1 MSEVKEALSS
11 VDIAVIVE
19 ELQDLLGAKVEKV
32 YQREQEII
40 LRLHAHLEGKRLEAY
55 GSSVDLVL
63 EAGRRIHLT
72 KYRMEMPK
80 TPTSF
85 AMLLRKHLKGG
96 RIRSIKQRD
105 FDRIVEIC
113 VERAD
118 GRRTLVL
125 ELLPRGNLLLLDEN
139 GRILQPLKRETF
151 TTRTLLPGKLY
162 ETPPSKLNPLTATQE
177 DLRNL
182 FIAAKEEAEHRGKR
196 GRSREVVK
204 VLATETGLGGL
215 YAEEVCLRAGVDKK
229 KDAEKLSD
237 EEIRAIY
244 DAIREIFEPIIE
256 KDMSKIRPHI
266 VFEVNEGLEEGS
278 EGEEMREKRAF
289 QVLPFE
295 LRRFDGCDKEYF
307 RTFNDAVD
315 EFFTRFA
322 AEEHLKTSEKEEIER
337 LERILS
343 EQESALRKLKR
354 EEEECRRK
362 AELIYTRFKEIEEA
376 LRAMQGARRQISLT
390 FEEDREVLELQLDP
404 SLSLHENAARY
415 YERAKAIRKKI
426 EGVEKALAETR
437 LKLEAEREA
446 VAAAEKA
453 GEAGGEERERE
464 KKAIVRKVE
473 RKKWFERFR
482 WFFTSSG
489 FLVVGGRDAT
499 SNEILVKRH
508 MANEDIF
515 FHTQAEGAPAVILKT
530 EGRTVSDADLE
541 EAAQFAASYSSLW
554 KLGFYG
560 GECYCVSATQVSK
573 TPSSG
578 EYLRKGSFVVR
589 GKRRYFKVELAL
601 CIGIADEETGK
612 DGEKSGRVLGGERS
626 ESEQESERESEQGSE
641 REGEEERGESD
652 EKRRLRLV
660 VCPALSLKHGVKLRY
675 WVEIRP
681 GDTRKEEIAREIMA
695 FLLDEA
701 EKRGERDEIE
711 EEVSLDKLMQMLPPG
726 KSTIMNTFRH

>member
-32 YQREQEII
+32 YQREREII

-162 ETPPSKLNPLTATQE
+162 EAPPSKLNPLTATQE

-196 GRSREVVK
+196 GKSREVVK

-229 KDAEKLSD
+229 KSAEMLSD

-244 DAIREIFEPIIE
+244 DAIREIFQPIIE
-256 KDMSKIRPHI
+256 KDMSKIKPHI
-266 VFEVNEGLEEGS
+266 VFEANKEGKEAE
-278 EGEEMREKRAF
+278 EGEERRGGVAV

-295 LRRFDGCDKEYF
+295 LRRFEGCEKEYF
-307 RTFNDAVD
+307 PTFNDAVD
-315 EFFTRFA
+315 EFFMRQT
-322 AEEHLKTSEKEEIER
+322 EERSQFSFESEIEKI
-337 LERILS
+337 ERILR
-343 EQESALRKLKR
+343 EQESALLKFKQ
-354 EEEECRRK
+354 EEEECIRK
-362 AELIYTRFKEIEEA
+362 AELIYTRFKEIEDA
-376 LRAMQGARRQISLT
+376 LRKHAEELRKKGVKKREISLT
-390 FEEDREVLELQLDP
+390 LNDEGDVLELKLDP
-404 SLSLHENAARY
+404 TRSLHENAARY
-415 YERAKAIRKKI
+415 YERAKALRKKR
-426 EGVEKALAETR
+426 EGVEKALAATR
-437 LKLEAEREA
+437 AKLEAERER
-446 VAAAEKA
+446 VAAAEAEAKEAEKA
-453 GEAGGEERERE
+453 
-464 KKAIVRKVE
+464 KARVL
-473 RKKWFERFR
+473 RKKVVRDKKWYERFR

-554 KLGFYG
+554 KLGFYS

-573 TPSSG
+573 TPPSG
-578 EYLRKGSFVVR
+578 EYLRKGAFVVR

-601 CIGIADEETGK
+601 CVGIAEEK
-612 DGEKSGRVLGGERS
+612 ENGRECEE
-626 ESEQESERESEQGSE
+626 ESEVGESGKREREEREERE
-641 REGEEERGESD
+641 REGEGES
-652 EKRRLRLV
+652 EKKRRLRLV
-660 VCPALSLKHGVKLRY
+660 VCPVLALKHGVKLKY
-675 WVEIRP
+675 WVEVQP
-681 GDTRKEEIAREIMA
+681 GDTRKEEIARAIRKI
-695 FLLDEA
+695 LLEQA
-701 EKRGERDEIE
+701 EKHGEREEIE
-711 EEVSLDKLMQMLPPG
+711 EELSLDKLMQVLPPG
-726 KSTIMNTFRH
+726 KASIKI

>member
-32 YQREQEII
+32 YQREREII

-162 ETPPSKLNPLTATQE
+162 EAPPSKLNPLTTTQE
-177 DLRNL
+177 DLRKL
-182 FIAAKEEAEHRGKR
+182 FIATNAEHRRKR
-196 GRSREVVK
+196 GKSREVVK

-229 KDAEKLSD
+229 KSAEMLSD

-244 DAIREIFEPIIE
+244 DAIREIFQSIIE
-256 KDMSKIRPHI
+256 RDISKIKPHI
-266 VFEVNEGLEEGS
+266 VFEANK
-278 EGEEMREKRAF
+278 EGEKVEESKEKRGGVAV

-295 LRRFDGCDKEYF
+295 LRRFEGCEKEF
-307 RTFNDAVD
+307 FPTFNDAVD
-315 EFFTRFA
+315 EFFMRQTEERSQFSFA
-322 AEEHLKTSEKEEIER
+322 AEIEK
-337 LERILS
+337 LERILR
-343 EQESALRKLKR
+343 EQESALLKFKQ
-354 EEEECRRK
+354 EEEECIRK
-362 AELIYTRFKEIEEA
+362 AELIYTRFKEIEDT
-376 LRAMQGARRQISLT
+376 LRKHAEELRKKGVKKREISLT
-390 FEEDREVLELQLDP
+390 LNDEGDVLELKLDP
-404 SLSLHENAARY
+404 TRSLHENAARY
-415 YERAKAIRKKI
+415 YERAKALRKKR
-426 EGVEKALAETR
+426 EGVEKALAATR
-437 LKLEAEREA
+437 AKLEAERER
-446 VAAAEKA
+446 VAAAEAEAKEAEKA
-453 GEAGGEERERE
+453 KARVL
-464 KKAIVRKVE
+464 KKKVVRD
-473 RKKWFERFR
+473 KKWYERFR

-530 EGRTVSDADLE
+530 EGRPVSDADLE

-554 KLGFYG
+554 KLGFYS

-573 TPSSG
+573 TPPSG

-601 CIGIADEETGK
+601 CVGIAEEK
-612 DGEKSGRVLGGERS
+612 ENGRECEEESEGGESGKR
-626 ESEQESERESEQGSE
+626 EREERESE
-641 REGEEERGESD
+641 EGGES
-652 EKRRLRLV
+652 EKKRRLRLV
-660 VCPALSLKHGVKLRY
+660 VCPVLALKHGVKLKY
-675 WVEIRP
+675 WVEVQP
-681 GDTRKEEIAREIMA
+681 GDTRKEEIARAIRKI
-695 FLLDEA
+695 LLEQA
-701 EKRGERDEIE
+701 EKHGEREELE
-711 EEVSLDKLMQMLPPG
+711 EELSLDKLLQVLPPG
-726 KSTIMNTFRH
+726 KASIKI

>member
-32 YQREQEII
+32 YQREREII

-63 EAGRRIHLT
+63 EAGKRIHLT

-162 ETPPSKLNPLTATQE
+162 EAPPSKLNPLVATKE
-177 DLRNL
+177 DLRKL
-182 FIAAKEEAEHRGKR
+182 FIAAREEAEHRGK
-196 GRSREVVK
+196 SREVVK
-204 VLATETGLGGL
+204 VLATEMGLGGL

-229 KDAEKLSD
+229 KSAEMLSD
-237 EEIRAIY
+237 EEIGAIY
-244 DAIREIFEPIIE
+244 DAIREIFQPIIE
-256 KDMSKIRPHI
+256 GDMSKIKPHI
-266 VFEVNEGLEEGS
+266 VFEANKEGKKAEES
-278 EGEEMREKRAF
+278 EERRGCVAV

-295 LRRFDGCDKEYF
+295 LRRFEGCEKEYF
-307 RTFNDAVD
+307 PTFNDAVD
-315 EFFTRFA
+315 EFFMRQT
-322 AEEHLKTSEKEEIER
+322 EERSQSFSVESEIER
-337 LERILS
+337 IERILR
-343 EQESALRKLKR
+343 EQESALLKFKQ
-354 EEEECRRK
+354 EEEECIRK
-362 AELIYTRFKEIEEA
+362 AELIYTRFKEIEGA
-376 LRAMQGARRQISLT
+376 LRKHAEELRKKGVKKREISLT
-390 FEEDREVLELQLDP
+390 LNDEGDVLELKLDP
-404 SLSLHENAARY
+404 TRSLHENAARY
-415 YERAKAIRKKI
+415 YERAKALRKKR
-426 EGVEKALAETR
+426 EGVEKALAATR
-437 LKLEAEREA
+437 AKLKAERER
-446 VAAAEKA
+446 VAAAEAEAKEVEKA
-453 GEAGGEERERE
+453 
-464 KKAIVRKVE
+464 KARVL
-473 RKKWFERFR
+473 RKKVVRDKKWYERFR

-530 EGRTVSDADLE
+530 EGRPVSDADLE

-554 KLGFYG
+554 KLGFYS

-573 TPSSG
+573 TPPSG
-578 EYLRKGSFVVR
+578 EYLRKGGFVVR

-601 CIGIADEETGK
+601 CVGIAEEK
-612 DGEKSGRVLGGERS
+612 ENGRKCEE
-626 ESEQESERESEQGSE
+626 ESEVGESGKRKREERESE
-641 REGEEERGESD
+641 EGGES
-652 EKRRLRLV
+652 EKKKRLRLV
-660 VCPALSLKHGVKLRY
+660 VCPVLALKHGVKLKY
-675 WVEIRP
+675 WVEVQP
-681 GDTRKEEIAREIMA
+681 GDTRKEEIARAIRRI
-695 FLLDEA
+695 LLEQA
-701 EKRGERDEIE
+701 EKHGEREELE
-711 EEVSLDKLMQMLPPG
+711 EELSLDKLMQVLPPG
-726 KSTIMNTFRH
+726 RAAIKSA

>member
-32 YQREQEII
+32 YQREREII

-162 ETPPSKLNPLTATQE
+162 ETPPSKLNPLVATQE

-182 FIAAKEEAEHRGKR
+182 FIAAKEEVEHRGKR
-196 GRSREVVK
+196 GKSREVVK

-215 YAEEVCLRAGVDKK
+215 YAEEVCLRAGVNKK
-229 KDAEKLSD
+229 KSAEMLSD

-256 KDMSKIRPHI
+256 RDMSKIKPHI
-266 VFEVNEGLEEGS
+266 VFEANKEGKEAEES
-278 EGEEMREKRAF
+278 EERQGCVAV

-295 LRRFDGCDKEYF
+295 LRRFEGCEKEYF
-307 RTFNDAVD
+307 QTFNDAVD
-315 EFFTRFA
+315 EFFMRQT
-322 AEEHLKTSEKEEIER
+322 EERSQFSFESEIEKI
-337 LERILS
+337 ERILR
-343 EQESALRKLKR
+343 EQESALLKFKQ
-354 EEEECRRK
+354 EEEECIRK
-362 AELIYTRFKEIEEA
+362 AELIYTRFKEIEDA
-376 LRAMQGARRQISLT
+376 LREHAEELRKKGVKKREISLT
-390 FEEDREVLELQLDP
+390 LNDEGDVLELKLDP
-404 SLSLHENAARY
+404 TRSLHENAARY
-415 YERAKAIRKKI
+415 YERAKALRKKR
-426 EGVEKALAETR
+426 EGVEKALAATR
-437 LKLEAEREA
+437 AKLEAERER
-446 VAAAEKA
+446 VAAAEAEAKA
-453 GEAGGEERERE
+453 E
-464 KKAIVRKVE
+464 KAKARVL
-473 RKKWFERFR
+473 RKKVVRDKKWYERFR

-499 SNEILVKRH
+499 SNEILVKKH

-530 EGRTVSDADLE
+530 EGRPVSDADLE

-554 KLGFYG
+554 KLGFYS

-573 TPSSG
+573 TPPSG
-578 EYLRKGSFVVR
+578 EYLRKGGFVVR

-601 CIGIADEETGK
+601 CVGIAEEK
-612 DGEKSGRVLGGERS
+612 ENGRKCEEESEGGESGKR
-626 ESEQESERESEQGSE
+626 EQEERGEREEREERE
-641 REGEEERGESD
+641 REGEGES
-652 EKRRLRLV
+652 EKKRRLRLV
-660 VCPALSLKHGVKLRY
+660 VCPVLALKHGVKLKY
-675 WVEIRP
+675 WVEVQP
-681 GDTRKEEIAREIMA
+681 GDTRKEEIARAIRA
-695 FLLDEA
+695 VLLEQA
-701 EKRGERDEIE
+701 EKHGEREELE
-711 EEVSLDKLMQMLPPG
+711 EELSLDKLLQVLPPG
-726 KSTIMNTFRH
+726 RAAIKSA

>member
-32 YQREQEII
+32 YQREREII

-162 ETPPSKLNPLTATQE
+162 EAPPSKLNPLTATQE

-196 GRSREVVK
+196 GKSREVVK

-229 KDAEKLSD
+229 KSAEMLSD

-244 DAIREIFEPIIE
+244 DAIREIFQPIIE
-256 KDMSKIRPHI
+256 RDMSKIKPHI
-266 VFEVNEGLEEGS
+266 VFEANKEGKEAEES
-278 EGEEMREKRAF
+278 EERRGGVAV

-295 LRRFDGCDKEYF
+295 LRRFEGCEKEYF
-307 RTFNDAVD
+307 PTFNDAVD
-315 EFFTRFA
+315 EFFMRQT
-322 AEEHLKTSEKEEIER
+322 EERSQFSFESEIEKI
-337 LERILS
+337 ERILR
-343 EQESALRKLKR
+343 EQASALLKFKQ
-354 EEEECRRK
+354 EEEECIRK
-362 AELIYTRFKEIEEA
+362 AELIYTRFKEIEDA
-376 LRAMQGARRQISLT
+376 LRKHAEELRKKGVKKREISLT
-390 FEEDREVLELQLDP
+390 LNDEGDVLELKLDP
-404 SLSLHENAARY
+404 TRSLHENAARY
-415 YERAKAIRKKI
+415 YERAKALRKKR
-426 EGVEKALAETR
+426 EGVEKALAATR
-437 LKLEAEREA
+437 AKLEAERER
-446 VAAAEKA
+446 VAAAEAEAKEAEKA
-453 GEAGGEERERE
+453 
-464 KKAIVRKVE
+464 KARVL
-473 RKKWFERFR
+473 RKKVVRDKKWYERFR

-530 EGRTVSDADLE
+530 EGRPVSDADLE

-554 KLGFYG
+554 KLGFYS

-573 TPSSG
+573 TPPSG

-601 CIGIADEETGK
+601 CVGIAEEKENGREC
-612 DGEKSGRVLGGERS
+612 EK
-626 ESEQESERESEQGSE
+626 ESEVGESGKREREEQEEREERE
-641 REGEEERGESD
+641 REGEGGSEK
-652 EKRRLRLV
+652 KRRLRLV
-660 VCPALSLKHGVKLRY
+660 VCPVLALKHGVKLKY
-675 WVEIRP
+675 WVEVQP
-681 GDTRKEEIAREIMA
+681 GDTRKEEIARAIRKI
-695 FLLDEA
+695 LLEQA
-701 EKRGERDEIE
+701 EKHGEREEIE
-711 EEVSLDKLMQMLPPG
+711 EELSLDKLMQVLPG
-726 KSTIMNTFRH
+726 HLNLTYIHTNAC

>member
-1 MSEVKEALSS
+1 
-11 VDIAVIVE
+11 
-19 ELQDLLGAKVEKV
+19 LQDLLGAKVEKV
-32 YQREQEII
+32 YQREREII

-72 KYRMEMPK
+72 KYRMEMPR

-162 ETPPSKLNPLTATQE
+162 EAPPSKLNPLTATQE

-182 FIAAKEEAEHRGKR
+182 FAAKEEAEHRGKR
-196 GRSREVVK
+196 GKSREVVK

-229 KDAEKLSD
+229 KSAEMLSD
-237 EEIRAIY
+237 EEIEAIY
-244 DAIREIFEPIIE
+244 DVIREIFQPIIE
-256 KDMSKIRPHI
+256 GDMSKIKPHI
-266 VFEVNEGLEEGS
+266 VFEANKA
-278 EGEEMREKRAF
+278 GEEAEESEEKRGGVAV

-295 LRRFDGCDKEYF
+295 LRRFEGCEKEYF
-307 RTFNDAVD
+307 PTFNDAVD
-315 EFFTRFA
+315 EFFMRQT
-322 AEEHLKTSEKEEIER
+322 EERSQFTFESEIEK
-337 LERILS
+337 LERILR
-343 EQESALRKLKR
+343 EQESALLKFKQ
-354 EEEECRRK
+354 EEEECIRK
-362 AELIYTRFKEIEEA
+362 AELIYTRFKEIEDA
-376 LRAMQGARRQISLT
+376 LRKHAEELRKKGVKKREISLT
-390 FEEDREVLELQLDP
+390 LNDEGDVLELKLDP
-404 SLSLHENAARY
+404 TRSLHENAARY
-415 YERAKAIRKKI
+415 YERAKALRKKR
-426 EGVEKALAETR
+426 EGVEKALAATR
-437 LKLEAEREA
+437 AKLEAERER
-446 VAAAEKA
+446 VAAAEAEAKEAEKA
-453 GEAGGEERERE
+453 
-464 KKAIVRKVE
+464 KARVL
-473 RKKWFERFR
+473 RKKVVRDKKWYERFR

-508 MANEDIF
+508 MTNEDIF

-530 EGRTVSDADLE
+530 EGRPVSDADLE

-554 KLGFYG
+554 KLGFYS

-573 TPSSG
+573 TPPSG
-578 EYLRKGSFVVR
+578 EYLRKGAFVVR

-601 CIGIADEETGK
+601 CVGIAEEKENRRECEEESEVGESGK
-612 DGEKSGRVLGGERS
+612 REREERGERG
-626 ESEQESERESEQGSE
+626 EREERE
-641 REGEEERGESD
+641 REGEGES
-652 EKRRLRLV
+652 EKKRRLRLV
-660 VCPALSLKHGVKLRY
+660 VCPVLALKHGVKLKY
-675 WVEIRP
+675 WVEVQP
-681 GDTRKEEIAREIMA
+681 GDTRKEEIARAIRKI
-695 FLLDEA
+695 LLEQA
-701 EKRGERDEIE
+701 EKHGEREEIE
-711 EEVSLDKLMQMLPPG
+711 EELSLDKLLQVLPPG
-726 KSTIMNTFRH
+726 KASIQT